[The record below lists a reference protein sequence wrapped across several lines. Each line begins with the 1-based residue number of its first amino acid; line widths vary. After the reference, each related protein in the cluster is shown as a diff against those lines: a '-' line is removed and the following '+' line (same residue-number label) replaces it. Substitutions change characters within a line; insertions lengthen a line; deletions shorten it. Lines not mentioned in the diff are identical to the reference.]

1 MKTLIL
7 TVIAVLAMTTAT
19 FANKPEKVTLRH
31 GQQKTAARGDL
42 KIKFISV
49 VEDSRC
55 PVGANCVWAGN
66 AQIQVKITD
75 RQGRSKIS
83 VINSTTGP
91 LGDQF
96 GGYAINLTSLT
107 PVPTVDGKPTLSRY
121 TATFSIARLYR

>member
-1 MKTLIL
+1 MKTLIF
-7 TVIAVLAMTTAT
+7 TAIVLIGMTTAT

-31 GQQKTAARGDL
+31 GQQKSAARGDL
-42 KIKFISV
+42 KIQFVSV

-55 PVGANCVWAGN
+55 PIGTNCVWAGN

-75 RQGRSKIS
+75 RNGRSKIS

-107 PVPTVDGKPTLSRY
+107 PHPTADSQPSKTRY
-121 TATFSIARLYR
+121 TATFSITRLTR